1 MVPTTPIFGFRYPT
15 SANAANVPLDIQ
27 NLATDVDGAMNT
39 LSLNTTASL
48 LTKAR
53 LVKWGQRG
61 TVSPTSANTAYQP
74 VLRLDGVTLVSGNLY
89 LVEYVCHP
97 DSSVTTDNIKTLI
110 TANTAGVATT
120 ASTTILSSTAYST
133 PKTVR
138 HVACIYNPGSS
149 GTGSFMLAFVRDT
162 GSGNCTLFAGDG
174 FRTTDMMIWDL
185 GAGSNTGV
193 TAGLT

>member
-1 MVPTTPIFGFRYPT
+1 MPTTPIFGFRYPT

-27 NLATDVDGAMNT
+27 NLATDVDTAMNT
-39 LSLNTTASL
+39 LSNNTTASL

-53 LVKWGQRG
+53 LIKWGQRG
-61 TVSPTSANTAYQP
+61 TISPTASNTAYQP
-74 VLRLDGVTLVSGNLY
+74 VLRLDGITVVSGNLY

-97 DSSVTTDNIKTLI
+97 DSSVGSDNIKTLI
-110 TANTAGVATT
+110 NVNTSGVATT
-120 ASTTILSSTAYST
+120 ASPTILSSTALT
-133 PKTVR
+133 AAKIVR
-138 HVACIYNPGSS
+138 HWACIYAPGAS
-149 GTGSFMLAFVRDT
+149 GTASFMLAFTRDT

-174 FRTTDMMIWDL
+174 LRTTDMMIWDL